1 MSTNHTVACDVL
13 VIGAGAA
20 GMTAAVTARHHGLD
34 VIVTEKAQA
43 LGGASALSGG
53 NLWIPANPQARRLG
67 IDDSS
72 DAARRYLAHEMGNRF
87 DPERVDAFLENA
99 PRMLEFF
106 EKNTAVRFFCR
117 YNYPDYHPEAEGGMM
132 AGGRTICAEPFDA
145 RALGAYLAVLRRP
158 LRTET
163 LMGMMTTPLEL
174 PHYYNALRS
183 PRSFFYVGARLLSHA
198 WDMLR
203 HGRAMRLTNG
213 NALAARLVKSLLDL
227 GIPLWLSSPARE
239 LVVTQGAVT
248 GALVETE
255 NGLAR
260 VEARR
265 GVVLAC
271 GGFPH
276 DPLRRQ
282 ELLPRLAAAMG
293 YLPLGPA
300 ENTGDGLRL
309 AETAGGQLDQSAG
322 NAAFW
327 TGVSRVP
334 IAGGAIQGHYFD
346 RQRPGVIAV
355 TRSGRRFVNEAVSY
369 HEFGEALI
377 RACEPGAE
385 AAGFLVCDHRA
396 IRRYGLGFARPLPL
410 PLFPHLRSG
419 YLLRG
424 QTLAE
429 LARRAGI
436 DAAGLA
442 ATVETFNTHARRGED
457 PEFGKGSSAFNR
469 YFGDVRRQPNVCLGP
484 VEHPPFYALKISVGL
499 MGTLAGLK
507 TDRYARVLDQGG
519 RAVPGLYA
527 VGNDMANVF
536 GGTCPGGGI
545 TLAPGMTFAFIAGR
559 HLAGVDH
566 EESSAAERN
575 AAQVGATAA

>member
-1 MSTNHTVACDVL
+1 MSTNPTVACDVL

-20 GMTAAVTARHHGLD
+20 GMAAAVTARHHGLD

-106 EKNTAVRFFCR
+106 EKKTAVRFFCR

-145 RALGAYLAVLRRP
+145 RALGAYLGVLRRP

-227 GIPLWLSSPARE
+227 GVPLWLSSPARE

-255 NGLAR
+255 NGLAH

-271 GGFPH
+271 GGFPCAAKSCCRAW
-276 DPLRRQ
+276 RRPWDISRWDR
-282 ELLPRLAAAMG
+282 PRIPATGFASRKPPADSSIRARATRRSGLASRVCRSPAA
-293 YLPLGPA
+293 PSRVTISTASGPA
-300 ENTGDGLRL
+300 
-309 AETAGGQLDQSAG
+309 
-322 NAAFW
+322 
-327 TGVSRVP
+327 
-334 IAGGAIQGHYFD
+334 
-346 RQRPGVIAV
+346 
-355 TRSGRRFVNEAVSY
+355 
-369 HEFGEALI
+369 
-377 RACEPGAE
+377 
-385 AAGFLVCDHRA
+385 
-396 IRRYGLGFARPLPL
+396 
-410 PLFPHLRSG
+410 
-419 YLLRG
+419 
-424 QTLAE
+424 
-429 LARRAGI
+429 
-436 DAAGLA
+436 
-442 ATVETFNTHARRGED
+442 
-457 PEFGKGSSAFNR
+457 
-469 YFGDVRRQPNVCLGP
+469 
-484 VEHPPFYALKISVGL
+484 
-499 MGTLAGLK
+499 
-507 TDRYARVLDQGG
+507 
-519 RAVPGLYA
+519 
-527 VGNDMANVF
+527 
-536 GGTCPGGGI
+536 
-545 TLAPGMTFAFIAGR
+545 
-559 HLAGVDH
+559 
-566 EESSAAERN
+566 
-575 AAQVGATAA
+575 